1 MASISGLQALE
12 ILDSRGD
19 PTLRVTVTL
28 DDGSVGEAS
37 VPSGVSVGVHEA
49 HELRDG
55 DDRRYR
61 GKGVQQAIAHVE
73 GEIQK
78 ALKKRKAD
86 AQERIDA
93 ALRKLDGTDSK
104 ERLGAN
110 AILGVSLAVARA
122 AAASARLPLYAYL
135 RRLAGKERESTHVLP
150 LPHMNVINGGTH
162 APDSGLDIQEFMILP
177 VGAPTFAEAV
187 RAGSE
192 TFHALGE
199 VVRENGHSRNV
210 GDEGGYAPRLER
222 NDEVF
227 ALLERAITATGRA
240 VGKDIVF
247 GLDAA
252 ASEFYDTKERAYV
265 LKAPTVTL
273 PAERLVALYAEWI
286 GKWPVK
292 TLEDPLEQDDWDGW
306 AKATEKL
313 RGLGVQV
320 VGDDFFATNVERLKR
335 GIERR
340 CATAILIKVN
350 QIGTLSE
357 TLAAIALAQKHRYGV
372 VISHRSGETADTF
385 IADLAVAT
393 NAGQIKTGS
402 LSRSERVEKYN
413 RLLAI
418 ERELGENAHYAS
430 ASALHA

>member
-1 MASISGLQALE
+1 MAAITGLQALE

-37 VPSGVSVGVHEA
+37 VPSGASTGIHEA
-49 HELRDG
+49 HELRDE
-55 DDRRYR
+55 DDQRYR
-61 GKGVQQAIAHVE
+61 GKGVRRAVEHVE

-78 ALKKRKAD
+78 ALKKKKAD
-86 AQERIDA
+86 AQGKIDA
-93 ALRKLDGTDSK
+93 ALRKLDGTQNK

-110 AILGVSLAVARA
+110 AILGASLAVARA
-122 AAASARLPLYAYL
+122 AAVSAHLPLYAYL
-135 RRLAGKERESTHVLP
+135 RRLFGKEQDPTYVLP
-150 LPHMNVINGGTH
+150 LPHMNVINGGKH
-162 APDSGLDIQEFMILP
+162 APDSGLDIQEFMVLP
-177 VGAPTFAEAV
+177 VGAPSFAEAI

-192 TFHALGE
+192 IFHALGE
-199 VVRENGHSRNV
+199 AVHASGQSRSV

-240 VGKDIVF
+240 VGKDVVF

-252 ASEFYDTKERAYV
+252 ASEFYDAKERAYV
-265 LKAPTVTL
+265 LKAPSVTL
-273 PAERLVALYAEWI
+273 PADRLTALYAEWI
-286 GKWPVK
+286 GKWPIK

-320 VGDDFFATNVERLKR
+320 VGDDFFVTNVERLKR
-335 GIERR
+335 GIERK

-357 TLAAIALAQKHRYGV
+357 TLAAIELAQKHKYGV

-393 NAGQIKTGS
+393 NASQIKTGS

-418 ERELGENAHYAS
+418 ERELGERAQYAG
-430 ASALHA
+430 ASVLMT